1 MVGED
6 GDHVGDV
13 AEPHV
18 VGDDGEHVGDVV
30 VDDGDHVGDVVGD
43 DGDHVGDV
51 VEPDVVGQ
59 RPPIDED
66 PTQLVHPTLT
76 CNVRYRIRAMLDRL
90 GEKKRRMENMVG
102 SCFQKRE
109 PKRFELH

>member
-30 VDDGDHVGDVVGD
+30 VDDGDHVGDVV
-43 DGDHVGDV
+43 
-51 VEPDVVGQ
+51 EPDVVGQ

-76 CNVRYRIRAMLDRL
+76 CNVRYCIRAMLDRL
-90 GEKKRRMENMVG
+90 GGKKEEWRTWLGVVFRKENQNDL
-102 SCFQKRE
+102 SFT
-109 PKRFELH
+109 ELLIQAQD

>member
-1 MVGED
+1 MIV
-6 GDHVGDV
+6 DV
-13 AEPHV
+13 
-18 VGDDGEHVGDVV
+18 
-30 VDDGDHVGDVVGD
+30 GDHVGDVVGD

-90 GEKKRRMENMVG
+90 GEKNEEHGWELFSEKRT
-102 SCFQKRE
+102 KTI
-109 PKRFELH
+109 